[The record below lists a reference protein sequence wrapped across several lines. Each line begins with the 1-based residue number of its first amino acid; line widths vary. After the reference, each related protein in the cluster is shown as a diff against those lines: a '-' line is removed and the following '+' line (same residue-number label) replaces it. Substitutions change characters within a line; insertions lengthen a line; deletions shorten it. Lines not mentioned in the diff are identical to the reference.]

1 MKRRIE
7 SIILSAGK
15 SERMGRDKALLRI
28 ENKTHIILIL
38 EKLLTFSENV
48 YIVLGENL
56 EAVKKEVIASK
67 LDSKNIKFI
76 YNQNHEQGMFSSVL
90 KGFGAITGKYPV
102 LLQMVD
108 QPFLPVSLYQ
118 QLISAFDEDNF
129 IFQPYI
135 QRNGKKRAGHPIL
148 FSTKFKNFLLANS
161 DKRTL
166 RDVIHQVSEKRK
178 FILVEDEII
187 MQNIN
192 TKDEL
197 NGILNKG

>member
-28 ENKTHIILIL
+28 ENKTHIVLII
-38 EKLLTFSENV
+38 EKLLPFSENV

-56 EAVKKEVIASK
+56 EAVRNEVITSNLNPEK
-67 LDSKNIKFI
+67 IKFI

-90 KGFGAITGKYPV
+90 KGFSAITGKYPV

-108 QPFLPVSLYQ
+108 QPFLPVSIYR
-118 QLISAFDEDNF
+118 QLVGGLDEDHF

-135 QRNGKKRAGHPIL
+135 QWNGRKRVGHPIL
-148 FSTKFKNFLLANS
+148 FSTEFRNFLFANS
-161 DKRTL
+161 DKPTL
-166 RDVIHQVSEKRK
+166 RDVIHLVPEKRK
-178 FILVEDEII
+178 FILVEDEEI

-192 TKDEL
+192 TKNEL
-197 NGILNKG
+197 NGILK

>member
-15 SERMGRDKALLRI
+15 SARMGRDKALLRI
-28 ENKTHIILIL
+28 KNKAHIVLIL
-38 EKLLTFSENV
+38 EKLLPFSENV

-56 EAVKKEVIASK
+56 EAVRNEVITSN
-67 LDSKNIKFI
+67 LDPEKIKFI

-90 KGFGAITGKYPV
+90 KGFGAVTGKYPV

-108 QPFLPVSLYQ
+108 QPFLPVSLYY
-118 QLISAFDEDNF
+118 QLAEGLDEDNF
-129 IFQPYI
+129 IFQPYVLK
-135 QRNGKKRAGHPIL
+135 NGKKLAGHPIL
-148 FSTKFKNFLLANS
+148 FSAEFRDFLFANS
-161 DKRTL
+161 DKPTL
-166 RDVIHQVSEKRK
+166 RDVIHLIPQKRK
-178 FILVEDEII
+178 FILVENEEI

-192 TKDEL
+192 TKNEL

>member
-15 SERMGRDKALLRI
+15 SERMGRDKALLKI
-28 ENKTHIILIL
+28 NNKTHIVLIL
-38 EKLLTFSENV
+38 EKLLPFSESV

-56 EAVKKEVIASK
+56 EAVRNEVIASNINSEK
-67 LDSKNIKFI
+67 IKFI

-90 KGFGAITGKYPV
+90 KGFDAITGKYPI

-108 QPFLPVSLYQ
+108 QPFLSVSLYR
-118 QLISAFDEDNF
+118 QLISALDEDNF
-129 IFQPYI
+129 VFQPYI
-135 QRNGKKRAGHPIL
+135 KSNGKKLAGHPIL
-148 FSTKFKNFLLANS
+148 FSAEFKDFLFSNS
-161 DKRTL
+161 DKPTL
-166 RDVIHQVSEKRK
+166 RDVIHLVSQKRK
-178 FILVEDEII
+178 FILVENEEI

-192 TKDEL
+192 TKNEL

>member
-15 SERMGRDKALLRI
+15 SARMGRDKALLRI
-28 ENKTHIILIL
+28 QNKTHIVLIL
-38 EKLLTFSENV
+38 EKLLPISENI

-56 EAVKKEVIASK
+56 EAVRNEVIASN
-67 LDSKNIKFI
+67 LDSGKIKFI

-90 KGFGAITGKYPV
+90 KGFGSITGKYPV

-108 QPFLPVSLYQ
+108 QPFLSVSLYR
-118 QLISAFDEDNF
+118 QLVGGLDEDHY

-135 QRNGKKRAGHPIL
+135 QRNGKKHTGHPIL
-148 FSTKFKNFLLANS
+148 FSTKFRDLLFANS
-161 DKRTL
+161 DKPTL
-166 RDVIHQVSEKRK
+166 RDVIHLVPEKRK
-178 FILVEDEII
+178 FILIEDEEI

-192 TKDEL
+192 TKNEL